1 MMIEEKL
8 KEEIKKWTKKLEQ
21 SLNNTK
27 AMSERGIEF
36 LTNIKA
42 YQSDSLHFYNKGDLI
57 RTYEALIW
65 AWAYLEIGRQ
75 IGVLSQK

>member
-1 MMIEEKL
+1 MIEEKL
-8 KEEIKKWTKKLEQ
+8 REEIKKWTKKLEQ

-27 AMSERGIEF
+27 AMSEKGIEF